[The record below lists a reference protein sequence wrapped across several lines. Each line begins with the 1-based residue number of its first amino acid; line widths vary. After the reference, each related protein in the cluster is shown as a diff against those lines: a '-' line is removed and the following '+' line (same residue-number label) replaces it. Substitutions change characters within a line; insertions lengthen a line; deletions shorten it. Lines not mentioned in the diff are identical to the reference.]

1 MSDSPLK
8 RLPGFGQSPWL
19 DFIQRGLLES
29 GELAQMIERWGLR
42 GVTSNPAIFEQAIAQ
57 THDYD
62 GDIAR
67 LAKLGKS
74 AVEIYEALALA
85 DVRAAADLFLPVF
98 EASHA
103 ADGFVSLEVSP
114 HLARDAQR
122 TIDDARRL
130 WAALDR
136 PNVMIKVPGTA
147 AGLAAIRSLLAEGI
161 NINVT
166 LLFSVARYREVLD
179 AYVDGLEAASAAG
192 RRIEAIASV
201 ASFFLSRID
210 TAVDGELASLAD
222 SGDARGAAAKEL
234 LGEAAI
240 ASARCAY
247 RDFETHASLERFRGL
262 AARGARPQR
271 LLWASTGT
279 KNPRYSDIKY
289 VEPLIGPQTVN
300 TLPLATLEAYHERG
314 RPAQRLTG
322 TGEEGRRTLDALAR
336 LGIDLDRVTAG
347 LLDQGIRKFT
357 EPYDRLLQ
365 SIERQ
370 RAAALAPSTRPGEAG
385 GFTARR

>member
-1 MSDSPLK
+1 
-8 RLPGFGQSPWL
+8 
-19 DFIQRGLLES
+19 
-29 GELAQMIERWGLR
+29 
-42 GVTSNPAIFEQAIAQ
+42 
-57 THDYD
+57 
-62 GDIAR
+62 
-67 LAKLGKS
+67 
-74 AVEIYEALALA
+74 
-85 DVRAAADLFLPVF
+85 
-98 EASHA
+98 
-103 ADGFVSLEVSP
+103 
-114 HLARDAQR
+114 
-122 TIDDARRL
+122 
-130 WAALDR
+130 
-136 PNVMIKVPGTA
+136 
-147 AGLAAIRSLLAEGI
+147 
-161 NINVT
+161 
-166 LLFSVARYREVLD
+166 
-179 AYVDGLEAASAAG
+179 
-192 RRIEAIASV
+192 
-201 ASFFLSRID
+201 
-210 TAVDGELASLAD
+210 
-222 SGDARGAAAKEL
+222 
-234 LGEAAI
+234 
-240 ASARCAY
+240 
-247 RDFETHASLERFRGL
+247 LERFRGL